1 MQVMYMFFRRKA
13 ILFVHGFVGGVYDYD
28 NYPNELELYQN
39 FDVYTFT
46 LPGHDKRIVSGVK
59 YGEWVNEAE
68 RQVEFLISHNYKEI
82 YVIGHSMGGVIAAHL
97 ASKYPQVK
105 KLVLVAPAF
114 RYLDFKEGKINLK
127 SMGKSVKEVPKL
139 FKSMGKKTV
148 LERISKTPIPTLIEF
163 TKLVSNLEND
173 LTNVTCPI
181 LTIQG
186 LNDKV
191 VPIESTELVYNT
203 VKSISNTLIN
213 IKEVTHDCFRKK
225 RNEEIRG
232 IITDF
237 LIKKAHNK
245 KEIINI

>member
-1 MQVMYMFFRRKA
+1 MFFRRKA
-13 ILFVHGFVGGVYDYD
+13 ILFVHGFVGGIYDY
-28 NYPNELELYQN
+28 NNFPNELEIYRG

-46 LPGHDKRIVSGVK
+46 LPGHDKVIVSGVK
-59 YGEWVNEAE
+59 HEEWINEAE
-68 RQVEFLISHNYKEI
+68 RQIEFLINHNYKEI

-114 RYLDFKEGKINLK
+114 RYLDFKDGKVNIRAINNSVKNIPELFK
-127 SMGKSVKEVPKL
+127 NMGKE
-139 FKSMGKKTV
+139 TV
-148 LERISKTPIPTLIEF
+148 IERFTKTPIPTLIEF
-163 TKLVSNLEND
+163 TKLVSKLEND
-173 LTNVTCPI
+173 LNNITCPI

-203 VKSISNTLIN
+203 VKSTSNTLIN

-225 RNEEIRG
+225 RNDEIRN
-232 IITDF
+232 IITNF
-237 LIKKAHNK
+237 LIKKPHNK
-245 KEIINI
+245 KEIINM